1 MNEKEERDLKVLA
14 APAEDK
20 CASFARSPAA
30 RGRLRTAG
38 RTDGRTDSWDPGQR
52 AADATRAGSDGQAES
67 SGSSEPAGP
76 GRPLHSRV
84 HGLTPLSVRT
94 RTRPACSG
102 PRTEGRRRLLSGT
115 RSAPT
120 RRTQLY
126 SRLPAGFLAA
136 AQRGDFSPL
145 AGLSRARL

>member
-1 MNEKEERDLKVLA
+1 MRTSPLLVCALYPQKLSFLFKVMLRVSVTFSWNIV
-14 APAEDK
+14 
-20 CASFARSPAA
+20 CSFY
-30 RGRLRTAG
+30 LQIQI
-38 RTDGRTDSWDPGQR
+38 DPGQR